1 MGFMKSHRT
10 TIVLGAVALS
20 LAAAPAAQ
28 GAAEKYHPDANA
40 RTFANNGGGWVGSS
54 SYTNGLC
61 IPAVTCPAV
70 DHDYVATGGSRGA
83 DDGFVRTEL
92 GGLASLASG
101 TAITYQ
107 SPGFTYKGVRNAEP
121 DKVSFKLDQR
131 VDADALLQLLQHA
144 EFSVFLD
151 HVSSGTSVRVIDRAE
166 VANLP
171 EWSTLPSVS
180 VDPDQL
186 EVGSRYRIRLVVEL
200 TLPASVIPNATFD
213 YDNVVL
219 RASTS
224 RGAGQTGACQGRSA
238 LVRSGGSGND
248 ALQGTSG
255 KDVLLGH
262 GGNDAVSGLGD
273 RDCVK
278 GHSGR
283 DTLKGGA
290 GRDRIVLGKGRD
302 RSAAGPG
309 NDTVNARDGGR
320 DRVNCGGGN
329 DLAKVDRK
337 DKVRRN
343 CERVKVR
350 RG

>member
-1 MGFMKSHRT
+1 MGFIKTNRL
-10 TIVLGAVALS
+10 TIVLCAAALS
-20 LAAAPAAQ
+20 LAAASAAQ
-28 GAAEKYHPDANA
+28 GAVEKYHPDAKS

-70 DHDYVATGGSRGA
+70 DHAYVASGGSRGE
-83 DDGFVRTEL
+83 DDGFLRTEL
-92 GGLASLASG
+92 TGLASVASG

-131 VDADALLQLLQHA
+131 VDAEALLQLLQHA
-144 EFSVFLD
+144 DFSVFLD
-151 HVSSGTSVRVIDRAE
+151 HVESGTSVRVIDRVE

-200 TLPASVIPNATFD
+200 ELPASVIPDATFD

-224 RGAGQTGACQGRSA
+224 RGAGQTGVCQGSAA
-238 LVRSGGSGND
+238 LVRRGGSGND

-262 GGNDAVSGLGD
+262 GGGDAVSGLGD
-273 RDCVK
+273 NDCVK
-278 GHSGR
+278 GHAGR

-290 GRDRIVLGKGRD
+290 GDDRVVPGKGRD
-302 RSAAGPG
+302 RSAAGKG
-309 NDTVNARDGGR
+309 DDTVNARDGRR
-320 DRVNCGGGN
+320 DRVNCGAGD

-337 DKVRRN
+337 DKVSRN